1 MKRLKS
7 WVYVLLAVFMLTSSL
22 AFTVSTVAA
31 QTTLTS
37 DERIDVKNFIL
48 DTIDGYNNAD
58 VQAVER
64 LSDDFRSRIFWGQT
78 PEEIVGNLENGEL
91 HPIELISFFDVFKVG
106 DNAYAVGVTYS
117 GVWSPHQIDSFYWII
132 ERDLKVFSVTTA
144 WYIPDGS
151 IELGFSQFSYIDM
164 EATEEDIVNVYIDEG
179 VEPDVPVVIG
189 FNNRSAFNIVVSVYK
204 IDDSLIQQSS
214 MPEAS
219 ELQELILSGSPLLE
233 EYAITTFG
241 AGFPE
246 DVPEMA
252 FYGSAGCFFIQFSVH
267 GDMNDHDDREMVPE
281 IYSSYCTS

>member
-1 MKRLKS
+1 
-7 WVYVLLAVFMLTSSL
+7 
-22 AFTVSTVAA
+22 
-31 QTTLTS
+31 
-37 DERIDVKNFIL
+37 
-48 DTIDGYNNAD
+48 
-58 VQAVER
+58 
-64 LSDDFRSRIFWGQT
+64 
-78 PEEIVGNLENGEL
+78 
-91 HPIELISFFDVFKVG
+91 
-106 DNAYAVGVTYS
+106 
-117 GVWSPHQIDSFYWII
+117 
-132 ERDLKVFSVTTA
+132 
-144 WYIPDGS
+144 
-151 IELGFSQFSYIDM
+151 
-164 EATEEDIVNVYIDEG
+164 
-179 VEPDVPVVIG
+179 PDVPVVIG